1 MVVIQTATDNHEET
15 MAKKERSLKNL
26 QKALSME
33 LTAVHQYLLHAHVL
47 DDWGLD
53 KLASKMREEMQE
65 ELGHASEFIER
76 ILFLEG
82 EPVVSEE
89 KTPKR
94 ADSLQALFASDL
106 KEENGAI
113 EFYTKAFQ
121 EAMEDGDV
129 GTKAIFERIILDEE
143 GHSEWLDLQLNL
155 LERMGEPA
163 FIAKYMSSS
172 ADH

>member
-1 MVVIQTATDNHEET
+1 MATQD
-15 MAKKERSLKNL
+15 RSLKNL

-33 LTAVHQYLLHAHVL
+33 LTAVHQYLLHSHVL

-53 KLASKMREEMQE
+53 KLAGKMREEMQE

-76 ILFLEG
+76 ILYLEG
-82 EPVVSEE
+82 NPVVSEE
-89 KTPKR
+89 KAPKK
-94 ADSLQALFASDL
+94 AETLEALFKSDL
-106 KEENGAI
+106 KEEKGAI
-113 EFYTKAFQ
+113 SFYTQAFM

-143 GHSEWLDLQLNL
+143 GHAEWLGLQLDL

-163 FIAKYMSSS
+163 FISKYMSSS
-172 ADH
+172 SDH

>member
-1 MVVIQTATDNHEET
+1 MTVTENHEET

-53 KLASKMREEMQE
+53 KLGAKMREEMQE

-76 ILFLEG
+76 ILYLEG

-89 KTPKR
+89 KPPKR
-94 ADSLQALFASDL
+94 AETLEALFSSDL
-106 KEENGAI
+106 KEEKGAI
-113 EFYTKAFQ
+113 DFYTKAFQ
-121 EAMEDGDV
+121 EAMEDGDI

-143 GHSEWLDLQLNL
+143 GHAEWLDLQLDL
-155 LERMGEPA
+155 LKRMGEPA
-163 FIAKYMSSS
+163 FISKYMSSS